1 MKRSEWKG
9 MHARNTSGWGWL
21 AICLGGCL
29 ALVAPALQAEV
40 RLPNGE
46 YRASS
51 TDLRVKVLGGEVAVE
66 RTWQAVNLNKGQY
79 RWYLNPAWADLELE
93 YDATTGEL
101 RSIGRAGAKFEAQ
114 GTDVFVLVE
123 SERTYFIRALRGAQG
138 AVAGLRWSDRLGNT
152 IDYDAAGRIRSYA
165 ERNGV
170 SVRFARDGNGRI
182 ETVRDHADR
191 TVLTFDYNTA
201 GQVGSIT
208 DASGRRVRYHYT
220 GTALTGV
227 TDVLGY
233 AWSYAYASGLLT
245 RQTDPEQR
253 ATTIA
258 YQGNRVVKVTDPQGY
273 ATTYT
278 YDYNRGTRQYEIKET
293 SPEGRQTYSRYDAS
307 GKRLQQEAGTRLT
320 YRVIKDAANVDIEV
334 DERGLRT
341 RTEYDANRNPVKV
354 TWPDGATTTTT
365 WDGRYSLPLERTDEL
380 GVVTKYAYDAKG
392 NLVTLIEA
400 AGLPEQRVTTA
411 TYDAYGQRLTQTV
424 KGATPA
430 DDATTTWTYD
440 GAGNVQS
447 ITDAENHT
455 TAFEYDAQGN
465 VVKRTDARGEAWLT
479 PTNAA
484 GWLTSQRDPLGNE
497 TTFLYDKT
505 GHRIA
510 TVDAEGHASTMSYTS
525 NGWPETAIDAL
536 SGSTTTRYTKDGQRK
551 EQIDANGVRTVY
563 GYDADGRLTT
573 ITDGAG
579 NVTTLVY
586 GRTCANQP
594 ALGLEGLLTATKYP
608 TYCEEYKYDG
618 RGRRMQAVRVLSAA
632 GASPEERQ
640 ASTTGYDAKG
650 QTISETDPL
659 GRSTQRAYDALGRL
673 ASVTDPAG
681 GVTAYGYD
689 VRDNL
694 TSVTDANGHTHRFTY
709 DKVNQL
715 KTEARPLGEPIR
727 YVYDAIG
734 NLITRTSPNG
744 ERRDYTYDAAGRRL
758 AESHTSKDAST
769 PSQTVS
775 YTYDRRNLLTGYV
788 QSGDTHSS
796 ATYVYD
802 AKGQKLDETVTYG
815 SGAEAFTK
823 TLHYAYEPNGLKKSL
838 TYPDG
843 TVQTSTYDRN
853 RLATITIQEHTI
865 RYQDYR
871 WQMPTKVTMPGAI
884 RTLSYDAL
892 QRPTRI
898 RSESVAGAVIMD
910 YRYTY
915 DAAGNIMRRETENG
929 VYDYT
934 YDALDRLTGAT
945 PPESLQRGPGNP
957 SGLPVEQYTYDPVH
971 NRATS
976 AHQPGPWVYTANNE
990 LTGYGHGAD
999 EQTYRYDANGNTIE
1013 QRSGDPLNPSK
1024 TRTFLYN
1031 AGERLNEIRDNGS
1044 SIGRYQY
1051 DPMGRR
1057 IRKETLQGVTWFQYA
1072 DEGLVAEYS
1081 GVGVLNVTYG
1091 WEVGGEGGRPVWRAD
1106 HGGIDLY
1113 HNDLLGSSQRLTSG
1127 TGGIDWS
1134 LWSTGYG
1141 RILEKGGDK
1150 VNNITMP
1157 GHYYDREV
1165 SLNQNYKRY
1174 YSSDI
1179 GRYIEKDSF
1188 GVDGGINIY
1197 EYAQSNPLL
1206 YIDFYGER
1214 AVNGI
1219 NAPPSHT
1226 WRNGAGSQ
1234 YNGGRAANGG
1244 QERRPD
1250 WGNGGRNHAPWDNW
1264 GDFFRSPKCFSMALR
1279 LTNEE
1284 RHKFD
1289 TYRLK
1294 IPRACIANCMIC
1306 FSFVETNSGICPLA
1320 AEMLCPAKHIM
1331 SDPKSKK
1338 ACFKFSDFGLGESY
1352 CPRFCPEN
1360 YD

>member
-1 MKRSEWKG
+1 

-123 SERTYFIRALRGAQG
+123 SERTYFIRALRDAQG

-320 YRVIKDAANVDIEV
+320 YRVIKDAANVDIEI

-392 NLVTLIEA
+392 NLVTLTEA
-400 AGLPEQRVTTA
+400 VGLPGQRVTTA

-440 GAGNVQS
+440 AAGNVQS

-465 VVKRTDARGEAWLT
+465 VVKRTDARGDVWLT

-510 TVDAEGHASTMSYTS
+510 VVDAEGHASTMSYTS

-536 SGSTTTRYTKDGQRK
+536 GGSTTTRYTKDGQRK

-594 ALGLEGLLTATKYP
+594 ALGLEGLPTATKYP

-618 RGRRMQAVRVLSAA
+618 RGRRTQAVRVLPAA
-632 GASPEERQ
+632 GASPEERK

-673 ASVTDPAG
+673 ARVTDPAG

-758 AESHTSKDAST
+758 AESHTPKDAST

-815 SGAEAFTK
+815 SGADAFTK

-915 DAAGNIMRRETENG
+915 DAAGNIMRRETEDG

-990 LTGYGHGAD
+990 LTAYGHGAD

-1031 AGERLNEIRDNGS
+1031 AGERLSEVRDNGS

-1057 IRKETLQGVTWFQYA
+1057 IHKETAQGVTWFQYA
-1072 DEGLVAEYS
+1072 DEGLIAEYK
-1081 GVGVLNVTYG
+1081 GNGALTKTYG
-1091 WEVGGEGGRPVWRAD
+1091 WKPIVVWGTDAAWVAD
-1106 HGGIDLY
+1106 VIGSSWIVSFH
-1113 HNDLLGSSQRLTSG
+1113 HNDHLGASQRLTNNGGGNVWRGINESFG
-1127 TGGIDWS
+1127 ALDGGMVGDAGNSLRLPGQYFDEETGRHYNYLRNYD
-1134 LWSTGYG
+1134 
-1141 RILEKGGDK
+1141 
-1150 VNNITMP
+1150 P
-1157 GHYYDREV
+1157 G
-1165 SLNQNYKRY
+1165 
-1174 YSSDI
+1174 I
-1179 GRYIEKDSF
+1179 GRYAERDPIAMS
-1188 GVDGGINIY
+1188 GGINFY
-1197 EYAQSNPLL
+1197 SYVLNNPLVMV
-1206 YIDFYGER
+1206 DPTGER
-1214 AVNGI
+1214 AKG
-1219 NAPPSHT
+1219 A
-1226 WRNGAGSQ
+1226 WRRLSPKFTGATDW
-1234 YNGGRAANGG
+1234 
-1244 QERRPD
+1244 D
-1250 WGNGGRNHAPWDNW
+1250 WGVSRPTWSNW
-1264 GDFFRSPKCFSMALR
+1264 GNVNFFDIYATVHGKVDASIHCVDEDVCPTKEWDVEFDIPFSARSHIRIGPNVYIFAACTLLRGGARCAIPFNFSVIQMKVYFYAVGL
-1279 LTNEE
+1279 LNTKGGEVVN
-1284 RHKFD
+1284 K
-1289 TYRLK
+1289 L
-1294 IPRACIANCMIC
+1294 IAIGPDAIC
-1306 FSFVETNSGICPLA
+1306 NGQAPFL
-1320 AEMLCPAKHIM
+1320 
-1331 SDPKSKK
+1331 
-1338 ACFKFSDFGLGESY
+1338 
-1352 CPRFCPEN
+1352 
-1360 YD
+1360 